1 MDNSSDALKSKFLL
15 DPEITFLNHGSYGS
29 CPKPVFEVYQKYQTA
44 LESHPIKFMQEDVYK
59 LLEISRE
66 SLSHYVNCDK
76 DDLIFV
82 TNPTQAVGTVIHNIL
97 INSNDEVLST
107 NLEYGSCDRM
117 WTYDADQKGYK
128 YIQAEINLPIEDKET
143 FLNQFWSYASDQTK
157 YVFISQITSTTGMIL
172 PIPEIVDEAK
182 KRGIKT
188 IIDGAHVPAHI
199 PLDIKEL
206 DPDYYTGALHKWLC
220 CPKGSSFLYVKKE
233 KQDGIQPMLKSWGWG
248 EEYEKFKSSVQ
259 LHSPSRFINVFQW
272 QGTRDMSTF
281 FTVPE
286 AIQFQE
292 EHDWDS
298 VRLRSINMVIEARN
312 RINEI
317 TKLPKICPDD
327 WLGQMATILFP
338 IDDTVAFKKTLYNDY
353 QIEMPVMRH
362 IEHTAFRISI
372 QGYNSEADI
381 DHLINAL
388 EELI

>member
-128 YIQAEINLPIEDKET
+128 YIQAEINLPIEDKEI
-143 FLNQFWSYASDQTK
+143 FLNQFWSYASAQTK

-172 PIPEIVDEAK
+172 PISEIVAEAK

-317 TKLPKICPDD
+317 TKLPKICPDN

-362 IEHTAFRISI
+362 LEHTAFRISI
-372 QGYNSEADI
+372 QGYNTQADI

>member
-29 CPKPVFEVYQKYQTA
+29 CPKPVFEVYQKYQTD

-143 FLNQFWSYASDQTK
+143 FLNQFWSYASAQTK

-172 PIPEIVDEAK
+172 PIPEIVAEAK

-298 VRLRSINMVIEARN
+298 VRSRSINMVIEARN

-317 TKLPKICPDD
+317 TKLPKICPDN

-372 QGYNSEADI
+372 QGYNNQEDI

>member
-29 CPKPVFEVYQKYQTA
+29 CPKPVFEVYQKYQTD

-143 FLNQFWSYASDQTK
+143 FLNQFWSYASTQTK

-172 PIPEIVDEAK
+172 PIPEIVAEAK

-233 KQDGIQPMLKSWGWG
+233 KQVGIQPMLKSWGWG

-298 VRLRSINMVIEARN
+298 VRSRSINMVIEARN

-317 TKLPKICPDD
+317 TKLPKICPDN

>member
-29 CPKPVFEVYQKYQTA
+29 CPKPVFEVYQKYQTD

-143 FLNQFWSYASDQTK
+143 FLNQFWSYASAQTK

-172 PIPEIVDEAK
+172 PIPEIVAEAK

-248 EEYEKFKSSVQ
+248 EEYEEFKSSVQ
-259 LHSPSRFINVFQW
+259 LHSTSRFINVFQW

-298 VRLRSINMVIEARN
+298 VRSRSINMVIEARN

-317 TKLPKICPDD
+317 TKLPKICPDN

>member
-29 CPKPVFEVYQKYQTA
+29 CPKPVFEVYQKYQTD

-128 YIQAEINLPIEDKET
+128 YIQAEINLPIEDKEF
-143 FLNQFWSYASDQTK
+143 FLNQFWSYASAQTK

-298 VRLRSINMVIEARN
+298 VRSRSINMVIEARN

-317 TKLPKICPDD
+317 TKLPKICPDN

>member
-29 CPKPVFEVYQKYQTA
+29 CPKPVFEVYQKYQTD

-128 YIQAEINLPIEDKET
+128 YIQAEINLPIEDKEF
-143 FLNQFWSYASDQTK
+143 FLNQFWSYASAQTK

-172 PIPEIVDEAK
+172 PIPEIVAEAK

-233 KQDGIQPMLKSWGWG
+233 KQVGIQPMLKSWGWG

-298 VRLRSINMVIEARN
+298 VRSRSINMVIEARN

-317 TKLPKICPDD
+317 TKLPKICPDN

-362 IEHTAFRISI
+362 LEHTAFRISI
-372 QGYNSEADI
+372 QGYNTQADI

>member
-128 YIQAEINLPIEDKET
+128 YIQAEINLPIEDKEF
-143 FLNQFWSYASDQTK
+143 FLNQFWSYASAQTK

-172 PIPEIVDEAK
+172 PIPEIVAEAK

>member
-29 CPKPVFEVYQKYQTA
+29 CPKPVFEVYQKYQTD

-128 YIQAEINLPIEDKET
+128 YIQAEINLPIEDKEF
-143 FLNQFWSYASDQTK
+143 FLNQFWSYASAQTK

-172 PIPEIVDEAK
+172 PIPEIVAEAK

-298 VRLRSINMVIEARN
+298 VRSRSINMVIEARN

-317 TKLPKICPDD
+317 TKLPKICPDN

>member
-29 CPKPVFEVYQKYQTA
+29 CPKPVFEVYQKYQTD

-128 YIQAEINLPIEDKET
+128 YIQAEINLPIEDKEF
-143 FLNQFWSYASDQTK
+143 FLNQFWSYASAQTK

-172 PIPEIVDEAK
+172 PIPEIVAEAK

-298 VRLRSINMVIEARN
+298 VRSRSINMVIEARN

-317 TKLPKICPDD
+317 TKLPKICPDN

-372 QGYNSEADI
+372 QGYNTQADI

>member
-29 CPKPVFEVYQKYQTA
+29 CPKPVFEVYQKYQTD

-143 FLNQFWSYASDQTK
+143 FLNQFWSYASAQTK

-172 PIPEIVDEAK
+172 PIPEIVAEAK

-233 KQDGIQPMLKSWGWG
+233 KQVGIQPMLKSWGWG

-298 VRLRSINMVIEARN
+298 VRSRSINMVIEARN

-317 TKLPKICPDD
+317 TKLPKICPDN

>member
-1 MDNSSDALKSKFLL
+1 
-15 DPEITFLNHGSYGS
+15 
-29 CPKPVFEVYQKYQTA
+29 
-44 LESHPIKFMQEDVYK
+44 MQEDVYK

-172 PIPEIVDEAK
+172 PIPEIVAEAK

-298 VRLRSINMVIEARN
+298 VRSRSINMVIEARN

-317 TKLPKICPDD
+317 TKLPKICPDN

-372 QGYNSEADI
+372 QGYNTQADI

>member
-29 CPKPVFEVYQKYQTA
+29 CPKPVFEVYQKYQTD

-143 FLNQFWSYASDQTK
+143 FLNQFWSYASAQTK

-172 PIPEIVDEAK
+172 PIPEIVAEAK

-317 TKLPKICPDD
+317 TKLPKICPDN

>member
-59 LLEISRE
+59 LLEISRD

-259 LHSPSRFINVFQW
+259 LHSTSRFINVFQW

-298 VRLRSINMVIEARN
+298 VRSRSINMVIEARN

-317 TKLPKICPDD
+317 TKLPKICPDN

>member
-172 PIPEIVDEAK
+172 PIPEIVAEAK

>member
-29 CPKPVFEVYQKYQTA
+29 CPKPVFEVYQKYQTD

-143 FLNQFWSYASDQTK
+143 FLNQFWSYASAQTK

-172 PIPEIVDEAK
+172 PIPEIVAEAK

-372 QGYNSEADI
+372 QGYNNQEDI

>member
-29 CPKPVFEVYQKYQTA
+29 CPKPVFEVYQKYQTD

-143 FLNQFWSYASDQTK
+143 FLNQFWSYASAQTK

-172 PIPEIVDEAK
+172 PIPEIVAEAK

-298 VRLRSINMVIEARN
+298 VRSRSINMVIEARN

-317 TKLPKICPDD
+317 TKLPKICPDN

>member
-29 CPKPVFEVYQKYQTA
+29 CPKPVFEVYQKYQTD

-172 PIPEIVDEAK
+172 PIPEIVAEAK

-233 KQDGIQPMLKSWGWG
+233 KQVGIQPMLKSWGWG

-272 QGTRDMSTF
+272 QGTSDMSTF

-298 VRLRSINMVIEARN
+298 VRSRSINMVIEARN

-317 TKLPKICPDD
+317 TKLPKICPDN

>member
-29 CPKPVFEVYQKYQTA
+29 CPKPVFEVYQKYQTD

-172 PIPEIVDEAK
+172 PIPEIVAEAK

-259 LHSPSRFINVFQW
+259 LHSTSRFINVFQW

-298 VRLRSINMVIEARN
+298 VRSRSINMVIEARN

-317 TKLPKICPDD
+317 TKLPKICPDN

-372 QGYNSEADI
+372 QGYNTQADI

>member
-29 CPKPVFEVYQKYQTA
+29 CPKPVFEVYQKYQTD

-117 WTYDADQKGYK
+117 WTYDAEQKGYK

-172 PIPEIVDEAK
+172 PIPEIVAEAK

-188 IIDGAHVPAHI
+188 IIDGAHVLAHI

-233 KQDGIQPMLKSWGWG
+233 KQVGIQPMLKSWGWG

-272 QGTRDMSTF
+272 QGTNDMSTF
-281 FTVPE
+281 FTVPK

-298 VRLRSINMVIEARN
+298 VRSRSINMVIEARN

-317 TKLPKICPDD
+317 TKLPKICPDN

-372 QGYNSEADI
+372 QGYNTQADI

>member
-29 CPKPVFEVYQKYQTA
+29 CPKPVFEVYQKYQTD

-128 YIQAEINLPIEDKET
+128 YIQAEINLPIEDKEI
-143 FLNQFWSYASDQTK
+143 FLNQFWSYASAQTK

-172 PIPEIVDEAK
+172 PIPEIVAEAK

-298 VRLRSINMVIEARN
+298 VRSRSINMVIEARN

-317 TKLPKICPDD
+317 TKLPKICPDN

-372 QGYNSEADI
+372 QGYNTQADI

>member
-29 CPKPVFEVYQKYQTA
+29 CPKPVFEVYQKYQTD

-172 PIPEIVDEAK
+172 PIPEIVAEAK

-233 KQDGIQPMLKSWGWG
+233 KQVGIQPMLKSWGWG

-272 QGTRDMSTF
+272 QGTNDMSPF
-281 FTVPE
+281 FTIPE

-298 VRLRSINMVIEARN
+298 VRSRSINMVIEARN

-317 TKLPKICPDD
+317 TKLPKICPDN

-372 QGYNSEADI
+372 QGYNTQADI

>member
-29 CPKPVFEVYQKYQTA
+29 CPKPVFEVYQKYQTD

-157 YVFISQITSTTGMIL
+157 YVFISQITSSTGMIL
-172 PIPEIVDEAK
+172 PIPEIVAEAK

-317 TKLPKICPDD
+317 TKLPKICPDN

-362 IEHTAFRISI
+362 LEHTAFRISI

>member
-29 CPKPVFEVYQKYQTA
+29 CPKPVFEVYQKYQTD

-128 YIQAEINLPIEDKET
+128 YIQAEINLPIEDKEI
-143 FLNQFWSYASDQTK
+143 FLNQFWSYASAQTK

-172 PIPEIVDEAK
+172 PIPEIVAEAK

-233 KQDGIQPMLKSWGWG
+233 KQVGIQPMLKSWGWG

-272 QGTRDMSTF
+272 QGTNDMSTF
-281 FTVPE
+281 FTVPK

-298 VRLRSINMVIEARN
+298 VRSRSINMVIEARN

-317 TKLPKICPDD
+317 TKLPKICPDN

-372 QGYNSEADI
+372 QGYNTQADI

>member
-29 CPKPVFEVYQKYQTA
+29 CPKPVFEVYQKYQTD

-172 PIPEIVDEAK
+172 PIPEIVAEAK

-272 QGTRDMSTF
+272 QGTNDMSPF
-281 FTVPE
+281 FTIPE

-298 VRLRSINMVIEARN
+298 VRSRSINMVIEARN

-317 TKLPKICPDD
+317 TKLPKICPDN

-372 QGYNSEADI
+372 QGYNTQADI

>member
-29 CPKPVFEVYQKYQTA
+29 CPKPVFEVYQKYQTD

-143 FLNQFWSYASDQTK
+143 FLNQFWSYASAQTK

-298 VRLRSINMVIEARN
+298 VRSRSINMVIEARN

-317 TKLPKICPDD
+317 TKLPKICPDN

-362 IEHTAFRISI
+362 LEHTAFRISI

>member
-29 CPKPVFEVYQKYQTA
+29 CPKPVFEVYQKYQTD

-172 PIPEIVDEAK
+172 PIPEIVAEAK

-233 KQDGIQPMLKSWGWG
+233 KQVGIQPMLKSWGWG

-272 QGTRDMSTF
+272 QGTNDMSTF
-281 FTVPE
+281 FTVPK

-298 VRLRSINMVIEARN
+298 VRSRSINMVIEARN

-317 TKLPKICPDD
+317 TKLPKICPDN

>member
-29 CPKPVFEVYQKYQTA
+29 CPKPVFEVYQKYQTD

-172 PIPEIVDEAK
+172 PIPEIVAEAK

-298 VRLRSINMVIEARN
+298 VRSRSINMVIEARN

-317 TKLPKICPDD
+317 TKLPKICPDN

-372 QGYNSEADI
+372 QGYNNQADI

>member
-29 CPKPVFEVYQKYQTA
+29 CPKPVFEVYQKYQTD

-172 PIPEIVDEAK
+172 PIPEIVAEAK

-298 VRLRSINMVIEARN
+298 VRSRSINMVIEARN

-317 TKLPKICPDD
+317 TKLPKICPDN

-362 IEHTAFRISI
+362 LEHTAFRISI
-372 QGYNSEADI
+372 QGYNTQADI

>member
-29 CPKPVFEVYQKYQTA
+29 CPKPVFEVYQKYQTD

-172 PIPEIVDEAK
+172 PIPEIVAEAK

-272 QGTRDMSTF
+272 QGTNDMSTF
-281 FTVPE
+281 FTVPK

-298 VRLRSINMVIEARN
+298 VRSRSINMVIEARN

-317 TKLPKICPDD
+317 TKLPKICPDN

-372 QGYNSEADI
+372 QGYNNQEDI

>member
-29 CPKPVFEVYQKYQTA
+29 CPKPVFEVYQKYQTD

-143 FLNQFWSYASDQTK
+143 FLNQFWSYASAQTK

-172 PIPEIVDEAK
+172 PIPEIVAEAK

-298 VRLRSINMVIEARN
+298 VRSRSINMVIEARN

-317 TKLPKICPDD
+317 TKLPKICPDN

-362 IEHTAFRISI
+362 LEHTAFRISI
-372 QGYNSEADI
+372 QGYNTQADI